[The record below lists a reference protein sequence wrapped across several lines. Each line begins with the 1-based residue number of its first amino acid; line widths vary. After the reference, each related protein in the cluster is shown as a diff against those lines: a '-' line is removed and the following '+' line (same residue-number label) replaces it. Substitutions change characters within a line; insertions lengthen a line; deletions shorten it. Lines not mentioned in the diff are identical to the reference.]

1 MFMYKGTY
9 YEITVFLTWGW
20 SKFQVF
26 SRFLGSLGLACTM
39 LLFLMNILLEHT
51 HLQIAVLKRFFFQI
65 SKISYAYGW
74 VLLYNVSLGTT
85 SLNNVFVIEST
96 SWHFVMRLSSVTIE
110 WWYLQVILAMSI
122 QQLHN
127 TWRATFPLIHIF
139 SSGK

>member
-1 MFMYKGTY
+1 MLWNHS
-9 YEITVFLTWGW
+9 FLDVRLIKI
-20 SKFQVF
+20 SSFQQILRE
-26 SRFLGSLGLACTM
+26 SRSSLYNVIAPD
-39 LLFLMNILLEHT
+39 EHT
-51 HLQIAVLKRFFFQI
+51 AWTYSLANCCPKTFFFQI

-110 WWYLQVILAMSI
+110 WWYLQVILAVSI

-127 TWRATFPLIHIF
+127 TWRVTFPLIHIF